1 MAKVSFDKLNIG
13 DVLLVRIADNGERIT
28 GIVAEKEVIPNVGKL
43 IRVRFG
49 FEKIT
54 RIMYLEDY
62 LERKAHEDLIVE
74 RVLGNVDDENEPLL
88 IKGLDKEQ
96 YNDAFNTIKEE
107 GGRVKPNDFGFMVLC
122 DGKEVDD
129 IIIVETPL
137 GTEKIAFMSIMRAEN
152 GELMHDLNSGEYAY
166 EEVFPR
172 SVAEWNSILNYF
184 NGQM

>member
-1 MAKVSFDKLNIG
+1 MAKVTFNKLKFGDIVLIRDTKTDMLVSGIVMDK
-13 DVLLVRIADNGERIT
+13 VDNGMGQIIT
-28 GIVAEKEVIPNVGKL
+28 
-43 IRVRFG
+43 
-49 FEKIT
+49 T
-54 RIMYLEDY
+54 RIGYHTTPISMEQDTLV
-62 LERKAHEDLIVE
+62 VE
-74 RVLGNVDDENEPLL
+74 RRVANIYDEYAPLL
-88 IKGLDKEQ
+88 IEGLDKEQ

-129 IIIVETPL
+129 IIIVEAPL
-137 GTEKIAFMSIMRAEN
+137 GTEKIAFMHIMRAEN

>member
-88 IKGLDKEQ
+88 IKG
-96 YNDAFNTIKEE
+96 E

-129 IIIVETPL
+129 IIIAETPL

-172 SVAEWNSILNYF
+172 SVAEWNNILNYF